1 MKNVN
6 VFGYLQKVGQALMI
20 PVACLPAAAILMG
33 VGYWVDPVGWGSESQ
48 IAAFLIKAGGAIL
61 KNIPLLFAVGIAFG
75 MSKDRDGAAALSGL
89 VCWLVVMALLDPSAI
104 AVIKGID
111 VSEVP
116 AAFNKAD
123 NQFVAIVVG
132 IVASVIYNRYSETQ
146 LPKALSFFSGKRLV
160 PILASVA
167 GIVIAGV
174 FMEIWDGLF
183 SGMTNFGTWMYNQGA
198 IGSGLFG
205 FFNRLLIPTGL
216 HHAINP
222 VFWYDVA
229 GINDM
234 PNFLGGAQSLAEG
247 RAEIGVT
254 GRYMAG
260 FFPVLMFGLPAAGLA
275 MYVTAKKENKPRV
288 ASLVIAA
295 SFASFFTGVSEPLEF
310 AFMFAAPALFILHS
324 VFMGLSLYIAS
335 SMQWISG
342 FGFSAGFV
350 DLVLQSHNPLA
361 TQWYMLIPQGVV
373 FALLYFFTFR
383 WAILRFNLKT
393 LGREDADDA
402 VEINA
407 APVPTEA
414 LELAKSYVSALG
426 GKDNL
431 TEINACITRLRLTVK
446 DKSIVCDKTI
456 KSLGSLGIVHVGESN
471 MQIIIGTEAE
481 SISLLM
487 KTV

>member
-1 MKNVN
+1 MN

-20 PVACLPAAAILMG
+20 PIACLPAAAILMG
-33 VGYWVDPVGWGSESQ
+33 VGYWVDPNGWGHDNAF
-48 IAAFLIKAGGAIL
+48 AALLIKAGGAIL

-75 MSKDRDGAAALSGL
+75 MSKDRDGSAALSGL
-89 VCWLVVMALLDPSAI
+89 VCWLVVMVLLDPASIAI
-104 AVIKGID
+104 IQGID
-111 VSEVP
+111 ISDVP
-116 AAFNKAD
+116 AAFDKAD

-132 IVASVIYNRYSETQ
+132 IIASVLYNRYSETQ
-146 LPKALSFFSGKRLV
+146 LPKALSFFNGKRLV
-160 PILASVA
+160 PILAAVA
-167 GIVIAGV
+167 GIAIAGL
-174 FMEIWDGLF
+174 FMQIWSGLF
-183 SGMTNFGTWMYNQGA
+183 TGMTNFGTWMYNQGA

-234 PNFLGGAQSLAEG
+234 PNFLGGAQSIAEG

-275 MYVTAKKENKPRV
+275 MYVTAKKQNKARV
-288 ASLVIAA
+288 ASLMVAA
-295 SFASFFTGVSEPLEF
+295 AFASFFTGVSEPMEF
-310 AFMFAAPALFILHS
+310 AFMFAAPALYILHS
-324 VFMGLSLYIAS
+324 VFMGISMYIAS
-335 SMQWISG
+335 SMGWISG
-342 FGFSAGFV
+342 FGFSAGFI

-361 TQWYMLIPQGVV
+361 TQWYMLIPLGLC
-373 FALLYFFTFR
+373 FAVIYFVTFR
-383 WAILRFNLKT
+383 WVILKFNLKT
-393 LGREDADDA
+393 VGREDEDEEAQ
-402 VEINA
+402 EYNS
-407 APVPTEA
+407 APLPSSE
-414 LELAKSYVSALG
+414 LELAHSYVAALG

-431 TEINACITRLRLTVK
+431 TEINACITRLRLSVK
-446 DKSIVCDKTI
+446 DKDLVNDKKI
-456 KSLGSLGIVHVGESN
+456 KALGSLGIVHVGEKN
-471 MQIIIGTEAE
+471 MQIIVGTQAE